1 MPYYSSD
8 VSPDGEIKKSYSKM
22 LLLSKLFQ
30 LYNGNQALNV
40 SMNMAYLL
48 HFASSG
54 TLQDIKSDCMNY
66 VQLVAAIDG
75 TAVDDDFQEDVD
87 MDKKKGT
94 GVNKVERIVNQHA
107 EKEFNPEGNLGLIQ
121 ELIG

>member
-1 MPYYSSD
+1 
-8 VSPDGEIKKSYSKM
+8 
-22 LLLSKLFQ
+22 
-30 LYNGNQALNV
+30 
-40 SMNMAYLL
+40 
-48 HFASSG
+48 
-54 TLQDIKSDCMNY
+54 MNY

-107 EKEFNPEGNLGLIQ
+107 EKEFNPEGNLALIQ